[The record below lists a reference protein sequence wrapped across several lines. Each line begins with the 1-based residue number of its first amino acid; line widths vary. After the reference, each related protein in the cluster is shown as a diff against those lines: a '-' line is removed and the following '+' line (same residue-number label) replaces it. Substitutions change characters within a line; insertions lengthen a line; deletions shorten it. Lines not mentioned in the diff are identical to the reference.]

1 MNREAKKYI
10 QKLINQGEHS
20 QLDFKFE
27 ISSARKIA
35 ITLVAFTN
43 TNGGRLLIG
52 VKDNGR
58 ISGIKS
64 DEEYYMIE
72 SAANIFCKP
81 IMKFEYQNWSVE
93 GKTIL
98 EIYIPPA
105 ENKPHYAKDENDRWL
120 AYHRVKDQNY
130 LANKI
135 MLDLWKYEKL
145 DKGTL
150 IEFTRN
156 EDLLL
161 NYLKLNKNVS
171 LSKIMRDTGFRRS
184 NLIDLLVK
192 LIAFDVVKM
201 IFNEGGALFSLNESP
216 GNGLINS

>member
-1 MNREAKKYI
+1 MNREARKYI
-10 QKLINQGEHS
+10 QKLIDQGEHS

-27 ISSARKIA
+27 INSARKIA
-35 ITLVAFTN
+35 ITLVAFAN

-58 ISGIKS
+58 ITGIKS

-72 SAANIFCKP
+72 SAANIFCNP
-81 IMKFEYQNWSVE
+81 VVKFESQNWSVD

-105 ENKPHYAKDENDRWL
+105 KSKPHFAKDDKERWM

-130 LANKI
+130 LANRI
-135 MLDLWKYEKL
+135 MLDLWRYEKL
-145 DKGTL
+145 ERGTL

-161 NYLKLNKNVS
+161 NYLSQNRDVS
-171 LSKIMRDTGFRRS
+171 LSKILRDSGFKRAR
-184 NLIDLLVK
+184 LIELLVK

-201 IFNEGGALFSLNESP
+201 KFDEKGAIYRLNDSP
-216 GNGLINS
+216 GDESYK